1 MANSQTTQYYRY
13 CTTWNTQMAFVYGL
27 SDLAIIDPGAT
38 ILRRFIS
45 DELDVFD
52 SIERTPLLQDTSLHA
67 RDRGQYVQNRRRA
80 ARDVLASSLVLLL
93 VFVLLFTCYVVVST
107 YFWIG
112 GMYVLLEDVTRNRI
126 CDRDLHVWLG
136 IALFQPI
143 LNGWCF
149 PRAFDPGCSKIL
161 GWILSMGLIL
171 TGASCFTQSYASCAT
186 GSPSFYNFVQAYL
199 VYMTITWIL
208 LLVLPLLPWV
218 LLSTG
223 ANLLPQRQEAVDQV
237 MLDSIESV
245 PFDIKLFTEDASAS
259 EGLMPAECCVC
270 CERFGREKVIKR
282 TPCNHVFHEDCLARW
297 LKVTDSCP
305 VCRKSMRKVED
316 PEWGPSEECAPTSPT
331 SPASDGESFENT

>member
-1 MANSQTTQYYRY
+1 
-13 CTTWNTQMAFVYGL
+13 AFVYGL

-223 ANLLPQRQEAVDQV
+223 
-237 MLDSIESV
+237 
-245 PFDIKLFTEDASAS
+245 S
-259 EGLMPAECCVC
+259 EVELELV
-270 CERFGREKVIKR
+270 
-282 TPCNHVFHEDCLARW
+282 ARAI
-297 LKVTDSCP
+297 V
-305 VCRKSMRKVED
+305 
-316 PEWGPSEECAPTSPT
+316 
-331 SPASDGESFENT
+331 